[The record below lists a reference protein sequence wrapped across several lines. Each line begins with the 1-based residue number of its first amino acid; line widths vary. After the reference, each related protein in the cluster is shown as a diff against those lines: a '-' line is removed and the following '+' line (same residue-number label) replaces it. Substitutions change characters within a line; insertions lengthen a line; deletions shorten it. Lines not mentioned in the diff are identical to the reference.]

1 MRAALDINLP
11 NYVNASEIT
20 EAISARPGSPL
31 IHAGPLLRQARAKA
45 AGKPSAEESTGGH
58 DDY

>member
-1 MRAALDINLP
+1 VRDATASFSPEEMRAALDINLP

-31 IHAGPLLRQARAKA
+31 IHAVR
-45 AGKPSAEESTGGH
+45 
-58 DDY
+58 